1 MRHSPSYERSAVLVV
16 EDDPLIR
23 MVAVDIVEDLGF
35 PVCEASSAEEAIE
48 ILEYRRDVFAV
59 FTDINMPG
67 SMNGL
72 DLSRYV
78 TQKWPHVAVIV
89 TSGRMPAYGVSLPK
103 GCAFLAKPYRG
114 VQLAER
120 LQRLVGDEAEV
131 R

>member
-1 MRHSPSYERSAVLVV
+1 MRHSPSHEPSAILVV

-35 PVCEASSAEEAIE
+35 PVCEAGSAEEAIE
-48 ILEYRRDVFAV
+48 ILENRRDIFAL

-72 DLSRYV
+72 DLSRIV
-78 TQKWPHVAVIV
+78 KQRWPALAVIV
-89 TSGRMPAYGVSLPK
+89 TSGRMPAYGVSLPT
-103 GCAFLAKPYRG
+103 GCAFLPKPYRG

-120 LQRLVGDEAEV
+120 LQALVGDEASV